1 MLRKVLIVVGVLAL
15 TACAGPHYH
24 GPPPGYYDR
33 PGPNYPPPA
42 GFGTVESVQMVAGEG
57 RTDGSGAIVGAI
69 IGGVIGHQFGG
80 GRGNDVATVAGAL
93 GGAAIGNEVE
103 RSNRGGREYLRVVV
117 RMENGAYRTV
127 PQPPGA
133 DLRPGD
139 RVRVEGPNIY
149 RY

>member
-1 MLRKVLIVVGVLAL
+1 MFKRVLLILAVAGL
-15 TACAGPHYH
+15 SGCAAHYH
-24 GPPPGYYDR
+24 GPPPGYYGH
-33 PGPNYPPPA
+33 PGAHYGPPA
-42 GFGTVESVQMVAGEG
+42 GFGTVESVQMVAGPG
-57 RTDGSGAIVGAI
+57 GTSGSGAIVGAI

-103 RSNRGGREYLRVVV
+103 RSNNPGREYLRVVV

-127 PQPPGA
+127 PQPPGT

-139 RVRVEGPNIY
+139 RVRVEGPRIY

>member
-1 MLRKVLIVVGVLAL
+1 MLRNALLIIAVAAL
-15 TACAGPHYH
+15 SGCAAHYH
-24 GPPPGYYDR
+24 GPPPGYYDQSAR
-33 PGPNYPPPA
+33 YGPPA
-42 GFGTVESVQMVAGEG
+42 GFGTVESVQMVSGPG
-57 RTDGSGAIVGAI
+57 RTDGSGAILGAI

-103 RSNRGGREYLRVVV
+103 RSNNPGREYLRVVV

-139 RVRVEGPNIY
+139 RVRVEGPHLY